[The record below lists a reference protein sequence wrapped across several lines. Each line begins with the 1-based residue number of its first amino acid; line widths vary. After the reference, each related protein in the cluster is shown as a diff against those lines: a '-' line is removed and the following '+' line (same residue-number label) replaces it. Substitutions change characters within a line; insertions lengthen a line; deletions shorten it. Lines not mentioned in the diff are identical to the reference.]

1 MSPTPMTDPTPRR
14 RFPFGDGRATAQL
27 YAIQAFH
34 AAGEAM
40 FAVSLAGSL
49 FFNVSLDASR
59 SRILLYLA
67 LTLAPFAI
75 LGPLIGPF
83 IDKVRGGHRIVL
95 ATTLTG
101 RAIAVALL
109 STQVQSLWLYPL
121 AFGVLVLARTYSV
134 TRNAIVPAL
143 VPSTDRYVTVNS
155 RIALIGTIAGAVGS
169 AIAVGVLTLGDA
181 GWVLRAAVIPYS
193 IGALLA
199 LGLRNPERPAHLSVT
214 DLVEMVGP
222 AIRSAASAMAALRA
236 AIGYS
241 AFHLA
246 FALKASGAPTWF
258 FGAMLG
264 ANGLG
269 ALTGTLVAP
278 WLKRHLSERRILTFS
293 LAAPALA
300 GAVTALRFH
309 EVTVLAFALVLGVGA
324 ATGRRAFDSVVQ
336 THAPHG
342 SRGNAYAVLETRL
355 ELSWVAG
362 ALIAVVGRAAGWI
375 GIAALAAAMGAL
387 ALVRLGVYRFRRKLQ
402 VLIADDPLPHRL
414 LLTAER
420 VAELGDHQQAVVLV
434 GLLDEIVATHPDADP
449 LVLASAEVA
458 ADRRRLVALAEAAP
472 MSSSCDAT
480 EALVTARSLLGRLG
494 FVDETVT
501 PAGADVEF
509 GDGAGSAPGGD
520 DAPGDGGGVA
530 AVDDP
535 QRRTVIDLGSAR
547 AEGGSDAFAAESC
560 PDLETLSTEE
570 RRRINRS

>member
-1 MSPTPMTDPTPRR
+1 MADPATRR

-27 YAIQAFH
+27 YAIQGFH

-155 RIALIGTIAGAVGS
+155 RIALIATIAGAVGS
-169 AIAVGVLTLGDA
+169 AMAVGVLTLGDA
-181 GWVLRAAVIPYS
+181 GWVLRTAVIPYS

-222 AIRSAASAMAALRA
+222 AIRSATSAMAGLRA

-241 AFHLA
+241 VFHLA

-258 FGAMLG
+258 FGAMFG

-293 LAAPALA
+293 LAAPAVA

-309 EVTVLAFALVLGVGA
+309 EITVVAFAYVLGVGA

-362 ALIAVVGRAAGWI
+362 ALVAVVGRAAGWI
-375 GIAALAAAMGAL
+375 GIAALAAAMGSL

-402 VLIADDPLPHRL
+402 LLIADDPLPHRL

-434 GLLDEIVATHPDADP
+434 GLLDEIVAMHPDVDP
-449 LVLASAEVA
+449 MVLASAEVA
-458 ADRRRLVALAEAAP
+458 ADRRRLVAMAEEAP
-472 MSSSCDAT
+472 TSSSCDAT
-480 EALVTARSLLGRLG
+480 EALAAARSLLQRLG
-494 FVDETVT
+494 FVDDTLT
-501 PAGADVEF
+501 STDSAAD
-509 GDGAGSAPGGD
+509 AS
-520 DAPGDGGGVA
+520 GGGGARGGA
-530 AVDDP
+530 ADGTEESEP
-535 QRRTVIDLGSAR
+535 RKVIDLGAAR
-547 AEGGSDAFAAESC
+547 AGAGADAEAKRTAESC
-560 PDLETLSTEE
+560 PDMKSMSAEE
-570 RRRINRS
+570 RSRINRSG